1 MTAVKRLGRSRLA
14 ALVGL
19 TPSLRSVVLEQ
30 PLTTLP
36 GLSPRL
42 VDWGC
47 CYALVGGRSGRVV

>member
-42 VDWGC
+42 VD
-47 CYALVGGRSGRVV
+47 